1 MAADKDFSD
10 IADRFLRFVHRET
23 KLPIIICDS
32 SGTIVKAVVKN
43 RVGTQHA
50 GAQRILRGEVSEYF
64 VTAEEAAANPL
75 VKEGCN
81 IPIEVDG
88 VRVGTFGIA
97 AKLEVAQPVARL
109 AAQVIASWI
118 KEGRQR
124 RALDSGARTAW
135 TAVNEVTGRMEALR
149 ERTRSIGA
157 AMAGAA
163 RAAAE
168 QVGKTDDVIKTVQ
181 EISQQSRMLAIN
193 GSVEAVRAGEHGRA
207 FAVLSREMLEL
218 AEHARSSAGEIQA
231 TLGEVR
237 GSIERLTGA
246 MSESNAVATE
256 QAEALARTAQAV
268 EALQKMVASLA
279 ASFEEGRKV
288 PALEAGAAA
297 GSSRS

>member
-1 MAADKDFSD
+1 MAADRNFSQ

-23 KLPIIICDS
+23 QLPIIICDDT
-32 SGTIVKAVVKN
+32 GTIVKAVVKS
-43 RVGTQHA
+43 RIGTQHA
-50 GAQRILRGEVSEYF
+50 GAVRILRGEVPEYN

-97 AKLEVAQPVARL
+97 GKLEVTQPVARL

-118 KEGRQR
+118 KEDRQR
-124 RALDSGARTAW
+124 RALDAGARDAW
-135 TAVNEVTGRMEALR
+135 AAVTEVTSRMDAVR
-149 ERTRSIGA
+149 ERTRGIGET
-157 AMAGAA
+157 MAGAA

-168 QVGKTDDVIKTVQ
+168 QVGKTDAVIKTVQ

-218 AEHARSSAGEIQA
+218 AEHARASAGEIQA

-237 GSIERLTGA
+237 ASIERLTGA
-246 MSESNAVATE
+246 MAESNAVASE
-256 QAEALARTAQAV
+256 QGDALARTAQAV
-268 EALQKMVASLA
+268 AALQKMVASLA
-279 ASFEEGRKV
+279 ASFD
-288 PALEAGAAA
+288 EAGAS
-297 GSSRS
+297 GQRRPR